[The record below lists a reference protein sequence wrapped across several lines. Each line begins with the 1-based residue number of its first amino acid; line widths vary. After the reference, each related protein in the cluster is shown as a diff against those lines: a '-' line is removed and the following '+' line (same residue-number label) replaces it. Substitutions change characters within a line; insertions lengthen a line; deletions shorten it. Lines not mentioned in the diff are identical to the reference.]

1 MEDDETDSG
10 YSTCVTEHSKMM
22 PLSNG
27 TTIDSNEKEE
37 IELSNSNQTELKRPS
52 SLQRKFEK
60 HRDAAKSPGRNSKGY
75 SPINKQPKKSA
86 LISRQRLAVPWKT
99 SALDREPSE
108 QPLVAIDSES
118 EEEFDLVALTS
129 SSQPSQDVKEQLI
142 KDGYRLDEIPDDEEL
157 DLIPPRPM
165 NERCICCQTQVNCSI
180 Q

>member
-10 YSTCVTEHSKMM
+10 YSTSVTEHSKMM
-22 PLSNG
+22 PNSNG
-27 TTIDSNEKEE
+27 TTAVDSNKIEE
-37 IELSNSNQTELKRPS
+37 ELSNSSPTELKRPS
-52 SLQRKFEK
+52 SLQKKIEK
-60 HRDAAKSPGRNSKGY
+60 HREVARSPGRSNKGY
-75 SPINKQPKKSA
+75 SPINKQPKRSA

-108 QPLVAIDSES
+108 QPLVSIDSES
-118 EEEFDLVALTS
+118 EEEFDIVALTS
-129 SSQPSQDVKEQLI
+129 SQPNQDVKEQLI

-165 NERCICCQTQVNCSI
+165 NERCICCQTQVNCCL